1 MTARFSI
8 NDYQDQGISGPF
20 PLIGGAEAAVAYQRF
35 FATLG
40 QSPDNPQPA
49 EAAALGGWHTQH
61 RWAWELATHPS
72 IVAAMKE
79 ILGEDLV
86 LWAMRFWYK
95 EPRSAS
101 FIPWHQDIRYWP
113 MEPAVN
119 ATAWIALG
127 PSLRENGC
135 LRVIPGTHTKDYG
148 HIELDDA
155 DARLGKA
162 VDPSLID
169 ESRAVDLEM
178 SPGEAVVFSERLFHG
193 SRANGSDMPR
203 VAFSVRYTTPEVKF
217 SEDVQ
222 WEGFQVGTTLVS
234 GEDRYR
240 RNDRLVRD
248 VPAEWRAQ

>member
-1 MTARFSI
+1 MTRGFSMTE
-8 NDYQDQGISGPF
+8 YREQGISGPF
-20 PLIGGAEAAVAYQRF
+20 RLIDADTAARAYQSF
-35 FATLG
+35 FDVLG
-40 QSPDNPQPA
+40 QSPDRPQPA
-49 EAAALGGWHTQH
+49 AASALGGWHTEH
-61 RWAWELATHPS
+61 RWAWELATHPTV
-72 IVAAMKE
+72 VAAMKE

-95 EPRSAS
+95 EPRSTS

-119 ATAWIALG
+119 ATCWVALG
-127 PSLRENGC
+127 PSRRENGC
-135 LRVIPGTHTKDYG
+135 LRVIPGTHTQDYG

-178 SPGEAVVFSERLFHG
+178 APGEAVLFSERLFHG
-193 SRANGSDMPR
+193 SCANTSDIPR

-217 SEDVQ
+217 SDEVE
-222 WEGFQVGTTLVS
+222 WEGIQVGTTLVS
-234 GEDRYR
+234 GEDRFH

-248 VPAEWRAQ
+248 VPAEWRA